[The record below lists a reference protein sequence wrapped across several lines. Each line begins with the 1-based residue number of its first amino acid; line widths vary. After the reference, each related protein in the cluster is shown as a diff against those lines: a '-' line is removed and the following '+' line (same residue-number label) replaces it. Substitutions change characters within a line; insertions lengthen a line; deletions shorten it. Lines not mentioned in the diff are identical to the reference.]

1 MSQFHKISPEALGSD
16 PFTKIGKDWMLISAL
31 KDGVVNTMTAS
42 WGGMGI
48 LWNKKV
54 VFAFI
59 RPQRY
64 TKEFVDSNSTF
75 NLTFFDEKY
84 RDALRYFGVKS
95 GRDEDKI
102 ANMNFHPIIDG
113 DAAYFEEAKQVIVC
127 RKLYAQYMQPEC
139 FLDKELMQKDYPNE
153 DYHMVYVAEIIDV
166 LQQDA

>member
-1 MSQFHKISPEALGSD
+1 MNQFHKISPESFNKD
-16 PFTKIGKDWMLISAL
+16 PFTMIGKDWMLISAH

-64 TKEFVDSNSTF
+64 TKEFVDANDTF
-75 NLTFFDEKY
+75 TLSFYNESY
-84 RDALRYFGVKS
+84 RQALAYFGRVS
-95 GRDEDKI
+95 GKDEDKI
-102 ANMNFHPIIDG
+102 AKMNFHPIIDG
-113 DAAYFEEAKQVIVC
+113 QAAYFEESKIVVVC

-139 FLDKELMQKDYPNE
+139 FIDKELMQKDYPNE
-153 DYHMVYVAEIIDV
+153 DYHMVYVGEIIDV
-166 LQQDA
+166 LQHN

>member
-1 MSQFHKISPEALGSD
+1 MNQFHKIAPEALERD
-16 PFTKIGKDWMLISAL
+16 PFTMIGKDWMLITAHD
-31 KDGVVNTMTAS
+31 KGVVNTMTAS

-54 VFAFI
+54 VYAFI

-64 TKEFVDSNSTF
+64 TKQFVDASDTF
-75 NLTFFDEKY
+75 TLSFYNEKH

-102 ANMNFHPIIDG
+102 AKMNFHPIIDG
-113 DAAYFEEAKQVIVC
+113 DAAYFEESDCVLVC

-139 FLDKELMQKDYPNE
+139 FIDQELVQKEYPNE
-153 DYHMVYVAEIIDV
+153 DYHMIYVGEIIDV
-166 LQQDA
+166 LKHE